1 MGYGGGG
8 GGGGGGGSGGSGGGS
23 SSSGGSGYRRV
34 GEDRTANLKVDNI
47 TNRIGT
53 SGTEVD
59 GIVEVNTTAHFI
71 PPSGRTGQRYVDG
84 GESIVRDGL
93 VFHLDAKY
101 SYDGLWYDMSGSES
115 HGDLINGAQYDST
128 AGGNILF
135 DGDNDRVNLDVYGQK
150 YATSLTSGYS
160 FDLWVRF
167 LSHPSTGYNGF
178 FGIGLRSD
186 PGGGTKTLFNTF
198 FNGSNRQFSFGSAL
212 VGSSGSPLSI
222 NDPTICPLN
231 EWLNFQGT
239 IIPGNSDTSAMRLY
253 KNGVQVQK
261 NAPFSPTSNQGTS
274 SLFDMTTELGSKTIH
289 MSIGGDARY
298 NDGTAQRF
306 MNGNVAVAKLYNRE
320 LTAAEVLQNYDAL
333 KSRFGH

>member
-1 MGYGGGG
+1 MGYGG
-8 GGGGGGGSGGSGGGS
+8 GGGGGGGSGGSGGSGA
-23 SSSGGSGYRRV
+23 SGGSGYRRV
-34 GEDRTANLKVDNI
+34 GEDRTANLKVNNI
-47 TNRIGT
+47 TNRTGT
-53 SGTEVD
+53 DGTEVD

-84 GESIVRDGL
+84 GESIVREGL

-101 SYDGLWYDMSGSES
+101 SYNGLWYDMSGSES
-115 HGDLINGAQYDST
+115 HGDPVNGAKYDST

-135 DGDNDRVNLDVYGQK
+135 DGSNDRVNLDVHGQK

-160 FDLWVRF
+160 FDLWIRF

-198 FNGSNRQFSFGSAL
+198 FNGSNRQFSFGSSV
-212 VGSSGSPLSI
+212 VGSSGIALTI
-222 NDPTICPLN
+222 NDPTICPLD
-231 EWLNFQGT
+231 EWLNYQGT
-239 IIPGNSDTSAMRLY
+239 IIPGDSDTSAMRLY

-261 NAPFSPTSNQGTS
+261 NAPFTPSSNHGGTS